1 MSEIAIGVVTL
12 LCVLGGALAGMGLRG
27 RLPEHHLRDDSKDVV
42 RLVSGLLAT
51 LSAMV
56 LGLLV
61 ASSKGSYDQVNEG
74 IRQVAARVVV
84 IDRLLAGYGR
94 EGQPAREELKRRFTE
109 RMAQLFPEHG
119 VTGKTSDVL
128 PDTSG
133 LEGFRA
139 ALGAL
144 TPATEAQRAALAQI
158 HGIVGD
164 LTMER
169 WLTYEKARGSVPAGL
184 LVVLVSWL
192 VMMFASFG
200 MFAPRNGTVLA
211 SLFIGALA
219 VSTSIFLIEEMSRPF
234 EGLIALSPDAMRVTL
249 ALLGR

>member
-1 MSEIAIGVVTL
+1 
-12 LCVLGGALAGMGLRG
+12 
-27 RLPEHHLRDDSKDVV
+27 
-42 RLVSGLLAT
+42 
-51 LSAMV
+51 
-56 LGLLV
+56 
-61 ASSKGSYDQVNEG
+61 
-74 IRQVAARVVV
+74 
-84 IDRLLAGYGR
+84 
-94 EGQPAREELKRRFTE
+94 
-109 RMAQLFPEHG
+109 
-119 VTGKTSDVL
+119 
-128 PDTSG
+128 
-133 LEGFRA
+133 
-139 ALGAL
+139 
-144 TPATEAQRAALAQI
+144 
-158 HGIVGD
+158 
-164 LTMER
+164 MER